1 MFAESSL
8 HRPINI
14 HEQVLASWI
23 PQVSGGGNSPAPL
36 RAAQTNH
43 AGQRQLTP
51 TPGLWDTTG
60 PHTRPDPQSDRAF
73 SLTSGSGQNSPELEQ
88 IKGIQRQSWRLQAIA
103 DLAPSLAHEF
113 NNLMMII
120 SARTLLVHA
129 SAPSPEK
136 VGIHLHA
143 IDQSAERAREMARC
157 LLSLVRPETAEW
169 TTVDLHALISESAA
183 MLRRLL
189 PPEVRV
195 RVDLPRQAVTLHG
208 CGDMLR
214 QAILHAAARAW
225 KQVRDGGELLI
236 SLAPPDS
243 GQMSMSGGWLRLS
256 LSHEAESSMRRAFVP
271 EAESVHFAAMQS
283 LIGEHGGVVSEH
295 PLPDGRRLD
304 FLLPIRSEPW
314 CGDASRKDFGL
325 SDLAWDEMRRG
336 EMGRCEMGRAEMQL
350 DCDEHATARHTL
362 DRWLLLVSSDTCVQQ
377 RVAEALVAT
386 GWSLV
391 TVPSLSSPQARPDFG
406 SMAEQRPSGV
416 IIDLA
421 TARPDQLPPQLAHA
435 CRDLPCL
442 MVGADRG
449 QAADGVFPATLGA
462 YAAGQDERRGTQNAR
477 RGGEQGSSSNAASGA
492 AGGRVRPKFGHSV
505 PQELHGGGNGASHLN
520 QQGGGFDHP
529 LDRQVV
535 QRWVD
540 QLTRVHP
547 AASSTD
553 TPPLN
558 SGSFFGGFR

>member
-14 HEQVLASWI
+14 HEQVLTSWI
-23 PQVSGGGNSPAPL
+23 PQVSGGTHGAGALNVGHA
-36 RAAQTNH
+36 NH
-43 AGQRQLTP
+43 GGSRQATQA
-51 TPGLWDTTG
+51 PGLWDSTG
-60 PHTRPDPQSDRAF
+60 TGSWNDHQFDRKSDRSF
-73 SLTSGSGQNSPELEQ
+73 GLTGSSGQNSAEFERM
-88 IKGIQRQSWRLQAIA
+88 KGMQRQSWRLQAIA

-129 SAPSPEK
+129 SAPSSEK
-136 VGIHLHA
+136 VGIHLQA

-157 LLSLVRPETAEW
+157 LLSLVRPEAADW
-169 TTVDLHALISESAA
+169 NTVDLHALISESAT

-195 RVDLPRQAVTLHG
+195 RVDLPRQPVTLLG
-208 CGDMLR
+208 CGDMLA

-243 GQMSMSGGWLRLS
+243 GQMSITGGWLRLS

-271 EAESVHFAAMQS
+271 EGESVHFAAMQS

-295 PLPDGRRLD
+295 ALPRGRRLD
-304 FLLPIRSEPW
+304 FLLPVRTES
-314 CGDASRKDFGL
+314 CRADACRGDFGL
-325 SDLAWDEMRRG
+325 G
-336 EMGRCEMGRAEMQL
+336 EMGRAEMQI

-362 DRWLLLVSSDTCVQQ
+362 DRWLLLVSSDTRVQQ

-391 TVPSLSSPQARPDFG
+391 TVPSLSSPQVRPDFG

-449 QAADGVFPATLGA
+449 QAVGSVLPSTFGA
-462 YAAGQDERRGTQNAR
+462 YAAGQDDRRGTQNAR
-477 RGGEQGSSSNAASGA
+477 RGGGQQLSSAAASGGRVKQGHG
-492 AGGRVRPKFGHSV
+492 AGGQGNAKDHDGGSHGAAAA
-505 PQELHGGGNGASHLN
+505 PQHNGC
-520 QQGGGFDHP
+520 FDHP
-529 LDRQVV
+529 LDRHVV

-540 QLTRVHP
+540 QLTRVNP
-547 AASSTD
+547 ASASTES
-553 TPPLN
+553 PAPN
-558 SGSFFGGFR
+558 SGTFFGAFR

>member
-23 PQVSGGGNSPAPL
+23 PQVSGCEQNLEAANIG
-36 RAAQTNH
+36 RAH
-43 AGQRQLTP
+43 GSGPRQMMQA
-51 TPGLWDTTG
+51 PGLWDTANLNARADQ
-60 PHTRPDPQSDRAF
+60 HTDRSFGVNA
-73 SLTSGSGQNSPELEQ
+73 SPGQNTPAVER
-88 IKGIQRQSWRLQAIA
+88 IKEIQRQSWRFQAIA

-129 SAPSPEK
+129 TAPSLEK
-136 VGIHLHA
+136 VGIHLQA

-169 TTVDLHALISESAA
+169 TPVDLHALINESAA

-195 RVDLPRQAVTLHG
+195 RIDLPRHAMTLHG

-214 QAILHAAARAW
+214 QALLHAAARAW

-243 GQMSMSGGWLRLS
+243 EQMAMSGGWLRLS

-295 PLPDGRRLD
+295 ALPGGRRLD
-304 FLLPIRSEPW
+304 FLLPLRSEAPRMN
-314 CGDASRKDFGL
+314 ASQADPSRGDFGDSGL
-325 SDLAWDEMRRG
+325 QRG
-336 EMGRCEMGRAEMQL
+336 ENHF

-362 DRWLLLVSSDTCVQQ
+362 DRWLLLVSSDTRVQQ

-391 TVPSLSSPQARPDFG
+391 TVPSLSSRQPRPDFS
-406 SMAEQRPSGV
+406 SMTEQRPSGV

-442 MVGADRG
+442 MVGAERG
-449 QAADGVFPATLGA
+449 QGSDSVLPGTLGA
-462 YAAGQDERRGTQNAR
+462 YAASHNERCDTTKAR
-477 RGGEQGSSSNAASGA
+477 RGGEQKASSAASNGRA
-492 AGGRVRPKFGHSV
+492 KQGFGPGDPQRLHTGGHDATNF
-505 PQELHGGGNGASHLN
+505 N
-520 QQGGGFDHP
+520 QQGGAYDHP

-547 AASSTD
+547 APSSTE
-553 TPPLN
+553 PSALN

>member
-1 MFAESSL
+1 MFAESSR

-14 HEQVLASWI
+14 HEQVLSSWI
-23 PQVSGGGNSPAPL
+23 PQVSGGGHGAGALSGGHL
-36 RAAQTNH
+36 NH
-43 AGQRQLTP
+43 GGSRQATQA
-51 TPGLWDTTG
+51 PGLWDSTG
-60 PHTRPDPQSDRAF
+60 
-73 SLTSGSGQNSPELEQ
+73 SGSRIDHQFDRTSERSFVSANGASANGGEVERL
-88 IKGIQRQSWRLQAIA
+88 KGMQRQSWRLQAIA

-129 SAPSPEK
+129 SAPSSEK
-136 VGIHLHA
+136 VGIHLQA

-169 TTVDLHALISESAA
+169 NSVDLHALISESAT

-195 RVDLPRQAVTLHG
+195 RVDLPRHPVTLHG
-208 CGDMLR
+208 CGDMLA

-243 GQMSMSGGWLRLS
+243 GQLSMTGGWLRLS
-256 LSHEAESSMRRAFVP
+256 LSHEAESSMRRVFVP
-271 EAESVHFAAMQS
+271 EAESVHFTAMQS

-295 PLPDGRRLD
+295 ALPGGRRLD
-304 FLLPIRSEPW
+304 FLLPVRSESCRDDGC
-314 CGDASRKDFGL
+314 CGDFGL
-325 SDLAWDEMRRG
+325 G
-336 EMGRCEMGRAEMQL
+336 EMGQAEMQL

-362 DRWLLLVSSDTCVQQ
+362 DRWLLLVSSDTRVQQ

-449 QAADGVFPATLGA
+449 QSAGSILPGTLGA
-462 YAAGQDERRGTQNAR
+462 YAAGQDDRRSTQNAR
-477 RGGEQGSSSNAASGA
+477 RGGEQLPTTRAASAGRVKQGVAGGGQSTDGGQGIGQPVRAGSHGA
-492 AGGRVRPKFGHSV
+492 AAA
-505 PQELHGGGNGASHLN
+505 PQHGGC
-520 QQGGGFDHP
+520 FDHP

-540 QLTRVHP
+540 QLTRVNP
-547 AASSTD
+547 ASASTESPT
-553 TPPLN
+553 LN
-558 SGSFFGGFR
+558 PGTFLGGFR

>member
-1 MFAESSL
+1 
-8 HRPINI
+8 
-14 HEQVLASWI
+14 
-23 PQVSGGGNSPAPL
+23 
-36 RAAQTNH
+36 
-43 AGQRQLTP
+43 
-51 TPGLWDTTG
+51 
-60 PHTRPDPQSDRAF
+60 
-73 SLTSGSGQNSPELEQ
+73 
-88 IKGIQRQSWRLQAIA
+88 
-103 DLAPSLAHEF
+103 
-113 NNLMMII
+113 
-120 SARTLLVHA
+120 
-129 SAPSPEK
+129 
-136 VGIHLHA
+136 
-143 IDQSAERAREMARC
+143 
-157 LLSLVRPETAEW
+157 
-169 TTVDLHALISESAA
+169 
-183 MLRRLL
+183 
-189 PPEVRV
+189 
-195 RVDLPRQAVTLHG
+195 VTLHG

-283 LIGEHGGVVSEH
+283 LVGEHGGVVSEH
-295 PLPDGRRLD
+295 ALPGGRRLD
-304 FLLPIRSEPW
+304 FLLPVRSEPS
-314 CGDASRKDFGL
+314 CGDASRGNFGF
-325 SDLAWDEMRRG
+325 SDLGRGDLGRGDLGRG
-336 EMGRCEMGRAEMQL
+336 EMARGEMQL

-362 DRWLLLVSSDTCVQQ
+362 DRWLLLVSSDTRVQQ

-449 QAADGVFPATLGA
+449 QAAASVLPGTLGA
-462 YAAGQDERRGTQNAR
+462 YAAGQNERRGTQNAR
-477 RGGEQGSSSNAASGA
+477 RGGEQVASSGAPAGRVKQDFGQGVPQDLHASGH
-492 AGGRVRPKFGHSV
+492 GT
-505 PQELHGGGNGASHLN
+505 LHAT
-520 QQGGGFDHP
+520 QQSGCFDHP

-553 TPPLN
+553 PSPLN
-558 SGSFFGGFR
+558 TSTFFGGFR

>member
-14 HEQVLASWI
+14 HEQVLTSWI
-23 PQVSGGGNSPAPL
+23 PQVSGGTHGAGALNVGH
-36 RAAQTNH
+36 TNH
-43 AGQRQLTP
+43 GGSRQATQA
-51 TPGLWDTTG
+51 PGLWDSTG
-60 PHTRPDPQSDRAF
+60 TGSWNDHQFDRKSDRSF
-73 SLTSGSGQNSPELEQ
+73 GLTGGSGQNSAEFERM
-88 IKGIQRQSWRLQAIA
+88 KGMQRQSWRLQAIA

-129 SAPSPEK
+129 SAPSSEK
-136 VGIHLHA
+136 VGIHLQA

-157 LLSLVRPETAEW
+157 LLSLVRPETADW
-169 TTVDLHALISESAA
+169 NTVDLQTLISESAT

-195 RVDLPRQAVTLHG
+195 RVDLPRHPVTLHG
-208 CGDMLR
+208 CGDMLA

-243 GQMSMSGGWLRLS
+243 GQMSITGGWLRLS

-271 EAESVHFAAMQS
+271 EGESVHFAAMQS

-295 PLPDGRRLD
+295 ALPGGRRLD
-304 FLLPIRSEPW
+304 FLLPVRTES
-314 CGDASRKDFGL
+314 CRADACRGDFGL
-325 SDLAWDEMRRG
+325 S
-336 EMGRCEMGRAEMQL
+336 EMGRAEMQL

-362 DRWLLLVSSDTCVQQ
+362 DRWLLLVSSDTRVQQ

-391 TVPSLSSPQARPDFG
+391 TVPSLSSPQVRPDFG

-449 QAADGVFPATLGA
+449 QAVDSVLPSTFGA
-462 YAAGQDERRGTQNAR
+462 YAAGQDDRRGTQNAR
-477 RGGEQGSSSNAASGA
+477 RGGGQQLPSAAASGGRVKQGHG
-492 AGGRVRPKFGHSV
+492 AGGQGIAKD
-505 PQELHGGGNGASHLN
+505 LHGGSHGAAPAPQHNGC
-520 QQGGGFDHP
+520 FDHP

-540 QLTRVHP
+540 QLTRVNP
-547 AASSTD
+547 ASASTESP
-553 TPPLN
+553 TPN
-558 SGSFFGGFR
+558 SGTFFGAFR